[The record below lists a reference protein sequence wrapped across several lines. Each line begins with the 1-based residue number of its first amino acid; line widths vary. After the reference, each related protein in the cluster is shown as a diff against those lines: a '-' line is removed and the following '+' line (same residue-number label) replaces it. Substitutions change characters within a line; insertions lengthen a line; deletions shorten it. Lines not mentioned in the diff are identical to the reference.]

1 MILLLHKPCNYM
13 KINSKKFIFLLVLAA
28 AACQSKEEKKE
39 PAVVVPVIESAP
51 LTGDSK
57 FNTFVKTD
65 TCGSFSVSI
74 NANCNPPDHY
84 EVERFTGIVF
94 KKILGK
100 PNPFRNEELDQRY
113 LSAELYRLILEA
125 KATEKLSRES
135 ILKSSAPT
143 DKPLLIE
150 GEQFCGLDEG
160 FTGYSLEN
168 NYSFIEHAFT
178 AFINFENTHYK
189 EKWTDNFHFIKETD
203 GWKLHDIVYGTKKS
217 PKSLK
222 QVLVEFILAGK
233 AEQKQ
238 LQKQLKK

>member
-1 MILLLHKPCNYM
+1 M
-13 KINSKKFIFLLVLAA
+13 KISAKKFIFLLLLPAA
-28 AACQSKEEKKE
+28 SCQSKEEKKE
-39 PAVVVPVIESAP
+39 TAVVVPVIESAS

-57 FNTFVKTD
+57 FTTFEKSDTSNTLTMI
-65 TCGSFSVSI
+65 TT
-74 NANCNPPDHY
+74 CNPPDHY
-84 EVERFTGIVF
+84 EIEKFAGTGL

-100 PNPFRNEELDQRY
+100 PNPFRNEEIDQRY

-135 ILKSSAPT
+135 ILKSRAPT

-168 NYSFIEHAFT
+168 NYTYIDHAFT
-178 AFINFENTHYK
+178 AFVNFENTHYK
-189 EKWTDNFHFIKETD
+189 EKWRDTFQFIKETD

-222 QVLVEFILAGK
+222 QVLTEFILAGK

-238 LQKQLKK
+238 LQQQLKK

>member
-1 MILLLHKPCNYM
+1 MKISTKKLIVLLL
-13 KINSKKFIFLLVLAA
+13 FA

-39 PAVVVPVIESAP
+39 PTVVVPENEPAT

-57 FNTFVKTD
+57 FTTFEKSDTSNTLTMIT
-65 TCGSFSVSI
+65 TC
-74 NANCNPPDHY
+74 NLPDHY
-84 EVERFTGIVF
+84 EIEKFISTGL
-94 KKILGK
+94 KTILGK

-168 NYSFIEHAFT
+168 NYTYIDHAFT
-178 AFINFENTHYK
+178 AFVNFENTHYK
-189 EKWTDNFHFIKETD
+189 EKWRDTFQFIKEAD
-203 GWKLHDIVYGTKKS
+203 GWKLHDIVYGAKKS

-222 QVLVEFILAGK
+222 QVLAEFILAGK

-238 LQKQLKK
+238 LQQQLKK

>member
-1 MILLLHKPCNYM
+1 MKISTKKLIVLLL
-13 KINSKKFIFLLVLAA
+13 FA

-57 FNTFVKTD
+57 FNTFVKSD
-65 TCGSFSVSI
+65 TCSSLSMIV
-74 NANCNPPDHY
+74 NCNPPDHY

-178 AFINFENTHYK
+178 AYINFENTHYK
-189 EKWTDNFHFIKETD
+189 EKWRDTFHFIKETD

-222 QVLVEFILAGK
+222 QVLTEFILAGK

>member
-1 MILLLHKPCNYM
+1 M
-13 KINSKKFIFLLVLAA
+13 KINSKKFIILLLCAA
-28 AACQSKEEKKE
+28 VACQSKEEKKE
-39 PAVVVPVIESAP
+39 PTVVVPVIESAP

-57 FNTFVKTD
+57 FTTFEKSDSNSYLSMIAT
-65 TCGSFSVSI
+65 
-74 NANCNPPDHY
+74 CNPPDHH
-84 EVERFTGIVF
+84 EVEKFTGIVF

-150 GEQFCGLDEG
+150 GEKFCSLDEG
-160 FTGYSLEN
+160 FTGYSLAN

-178 AFINFENTHYK
+178 AYVNFENTHYK
-189 EKWTDNFHFIKETD
+189 EKWIDNFQFIKETD
-203 GWKLHDIVYGTKKS
+203 GWKLHDVVYGMKKS

-222 QVLVEFILAGK
+222 QVLTEFILAGK

>member
-1 MILLLHKPCNYM
+1 MKISTKKLIVLLL
-13 KINSKKFIFLLVLAA
+13 FA

-57 FNTFVKTD
+57 FTTFVKSD
-65 TCGSFSVSI
+65 TCGSLSMTV
-74 NANCNPPDHY
+74 NCNPPDHY
-84 EVERFTGIVF
+84 EVERFTGMVF

-178 AFINFENTHYK
+178 AYINFENTHYK
-189 EKWTDNFHFIKETD
+189 EKWRDTFHFIKETD

-222 QVLVEFILAGK
+222 QVLTEFILAGK

-238 LQKQLKK
+238 LQQQLKK

>member
-1 MILLLHKPCNYM
+1 
-13 KINSKKFIFLLVLAA
+13 
-28 AACQSKEEKKE
+28 
-39 PAVVVPVIESAP
+39 
-51 LTGDSK
+51 
-57 FNTFVKTD
+57 
-65 TCGSFSVSI
+65 
-74 NANCNPPDHY
+74 
-84 EVERFTGIVF
+84 
-94 KKILGK
+94 
-100 PNPFRNEELDQRY
+100 

>member
-1 MILLLHKPCNYM
+1 M
-13 KINSKKFIFLLVLAA
+13 KISAKKFIFLLLLAA
-28 AACQSKEEKKE
+28 ASCQSKEEKKE
-39 PAVVVPVIESAP
+39 TAVVVPVIESAP

-57 FNTFVKTD
+57 FTTFEKSDTSNTLTMI
-65 TCGSFSVSI
+65 TT
-74 NANCNPPDHY
+74 CNPPDHD
-84 EVERFTGIVF
+84 EIEKFSGTGL

-100 PNPFRNEELDQRY
+100 PNPFRNEEIDQRY

-135 ILKSSAPT
+135 ILKSRAPT

-168 NYSFIEHAFT
+168 NYTYIDHAFT
-178 AFINFENTHYK
+178 AFVNFENTHYK
-189 EKWTDNFHFIKETD
+189 EKWRDTFQFIKETD

-222 QVLVEFILAGK
+222 QVLTEFILAGK

-238 LQKQLKK
+238 LQQQLKK

>member
-1 MILLLHKPCNYM
+1 MKISNKKLIVLLL
-13 KINSKKFIFLLVLAA
+13 FA

-57 FNTFVKTD
+57 FNTFVKSD
-65 TCGSFSVSI
+65 TCGSLSMIV
-74 NANCNPPDHY
+74 NCNPPDHY

-113 LSAELYRLILEA
+113 LSAELYRLILQA

-168 NYSFIEHAFT
+168 NYSLIEHAFT
-178 AFINFENTHYK
+178 AYINFENTHYK
-189 EKWTDNFHFIKETD
+189 EKWRDTFHFIKETD

-222 QVLVEFILAGK
+222 QVLTEFILAGK

>member
-1 MILLLHKPCNYM
+1 MKTSNKKLIALLL
-13 KINSKKFIFLLVLAA
+13 FA

-57 FNTFVKTD
+57 FNTFVKSD
-65 TCGSFSVSI
+65 TCSSLSMIV
-74 NANCNPPDHY
+74 NCNPPDHY
-84 EVERFTGIVF
+84 EVERFTSIVF

-178 AFINFENTHYK
+178 AYINFENTHYK
-189 EKWTDNFHFIKETD
+189 EKWRDTFHFIKETD

-222 QVLVEFILAGK
+222 QVLTEFILAGK

>member
-1 MILLLHKPCNYM
+1 MKISTKKLIVLLL
-13 KINSKKFIFLLVLAA
+13 FA

-39 PAVVVPVIESAP
+39 TAVVVPENEPAT

-57 FNTFVKTD
+57 FTTFEKSDTSNTLTMI
-65 TCGSFSVSI
+65 TT
-74 NANCNPPDHY
+74 CNPPDHY
-84 EVERFTGIVF
+84 EIEKFTSTGL

-150 GEQFCGLDEG
+150 GEQFCSLYEG

-168 NYSFIEHAFT
+168 NYTYIDHAFT
-178 AFINFENTHYK
+178 AFVNFENTHYK
-189 EKWTDNFHFIKETD
+189 EKWRDTFQFIKEAD

-222 QVLVEFILAGK
+222 QVLAEFILAGK

-238 LQKQLKK
+238 LQQQLKK